1 MKKLAEGTY
10 ILSKALDSLF
20 TQEAQKYFGSYIQR
34 LQMWNH
40 PERYDDTVVYITLTA
55 STVVDIIR
63 TAKNQSEYCED
74 FSRL

>member
-34 LQMWNH
+34 LQM
-40 PERYDDTVVYITLTA
+40 
-55 STVVDIIR
+55 
-63 TAKNQSEYCED
+63 
-74 FSRL
+74 